1 MKNMMI
7 TIKKTKKINM
17 EFNWGTKLVISMAA
31 FMIMIIIFVI
41 LMASEKVEL
50 VEPDYYPKGQNYQEH
65 IDSKLRADQLTESV
79 KIAVENGNLKI
90 NFPVQFDYTKVTG
103 TVDFHHRSESNKDF
117 QTELKPDLSGVS
129 THEISHLHG
138 RYLLQIEWKYN
149 EKTYFTEESL
159 NLP

>member
-1 MKNMMI
+1 M
-7 TIKKTKKINM
+7 KINM
-17 EFNWGTKLVISMAA
+17 KFNWGTRLVIAMAA

-65 IDSKLRADQLTESV
+65 IDNKLRADQLTESV
-79 KIAVENGNLKI
+79 KIAIENGNLKI
-90 NFPVQFDYTKVTG
+90 FFPSQFDYTKISG

-117 QTELKPDLSGVS
+117 KTELKPDLSGIS

-138 RYLLQIEWKYN
+138 RYLLQLEWKYN
-149 EKTYFTEESL
+149 DKNYLTEESITF
-159 NLP
+159 P